1 MKIRQQIKKPIFY
14 IVLLLLAVVFCLPLF
29 YAIYNSLLPLDQ
41 VNKLVSPNVF
51 TLDVYGQL
59 FSSRP
64 VGRWF
69 SNTFIMASITLLGQL
84 FTSLLAGYALAKLR
98 FRGRGLAYLLVL
110 ITLMIPF
117 QVLLTPLYITVAR
130 LGWINTMAG
139 LTVPFLMNSLYIF
152 MARQF
157 FVTIPNDLLEA
168 ARIDGLSH
176 RGTFFHIVMPLAKPI
191 IITITIFN
199 FTQSWNAY
207 LVPATFTTSEEY
219 FTLVVGLNTLKDT
232 YFNRTNL
239 TMAGVV
245 VITIP
250 MLVLFLVLQKHFIQ
264 GVATS
269 GLKE

>member
-1 MKIRQQIKKPIFY
+1 MNAFKIIRKTAFF
-14 IVLLLLAVVFCLPLF
+14 LLLFTLAIIFFLPLG
-29 YAIYNSLLPLDQ
+29 YAIYNSLLPLDK
-41 VNKLVSPNVF
+41 VN
-51 TLDVYGQL
+51 TLAPLSAFSFDYYKEL
-59 FSSRP
+59 FATRP
-64 VGRWF
+64 VARWF
-69 SNTFIMASITLLGQL
+69 LNTFIMASITLLGQL
-84 FTSLLAGYALAKLR
+84 TTSLLGGYALAKLR
-98 FRGRGLAYLLVL
+98 FPGRGFVYGIVL

-117 QVLLTPLYITVAR
+117 QVLLTPLYITVAK
-130 LGWINTMAG
+130 LKWINTMAG
-139 LTVPFLMNSLYIF
+139 LTVPFLMNSLYMF

-157 FVTIPNDLLEA
+157 FVTLPNDLIEA

-176 RGTFFHIVMPLAKPI
+176 SGTFFRIALPMAKSIIV
-191 IITITIFN
+191 TIVIFN

-207 LVPATFTTSEEY
+207 LVPSTFTTSEEY

-245 VITIP
+245 VITLP
-250 MLVLFLVLQKHFIQ
+250 MLLLFLILQKQFIQ